1 MRKLKTFRVDLTIMR
16 LFYASVV
23 ESAMLYG
30 WLSWYN
36 SLRKGDK
43 VKLQRLLN
51 QIGRVT
57 ESNVSLDEMYPRRVL
72 DKVES
77 LLGVARHPLGQNYR
91 WL

>member
-1 MRKLKTFRVDLTIMR
+1 MR

-51 QIGRVT
+51 QFGRVT
-57 ESNVSLDEMYPRRVL
+57 ESNVSLDEMYPGRVL

-77 LLGVARHPLGQNYR
+77 LLGVAHHPLGKNCDQAGDCN
-91 WL
+91 LSDAEQIVL